1 MGRRQFVVDILH
13 PGSAGVS
20 KDDLREKL
28 AGLYKSEKAAV
39 SVFGLKTHFGGG
51 KTTGFGLIYDSA
63 EALKKF
69 EPKYRQIRY
78 GVATKTEGPGRQQRR
93 QKKNRGKK
101 IFGTGKREA
110 KRAAR
115 KAAE

>member
-1 MGRRQFVVDILH
+1 MGRRQFVVDVLH

-20 KDDLREKL
+20 KDALREKL
-28 AGLYKSEKAAV
+28 AGLYKSEKDAV

-51 KTTGFGLIYDSA
+51 RTTGFGLIYNSPEDM
-63 EALKKF
+63 KKF
-69 EPKYRQIRY
+69 EPRYRLVRY
-78 GVATKTEGPGRQQRR
+78 GLASKVEKPGRQQRR
-93 QKKNRGKK
+93 QKRTRQNK

-115 KAAE
+115 KQD